1 MIVEDSNAG
10 YDFLTQSEKNPG
22 YYVKVLV
29 ENPIFFQN

>member
-1 MIVEDSNAG
+1 MRDMI
-10 YDFLTQSEKNPG
+10 FLTQSEKNPG